1 MHNGVCVCVCVCGER
16 EESHFELLS
25 IQVSNQIVF
34 FRVSC
39 YVMEME
45 LNTFLNESDES

>member
-1 MHNGVCVCVCVCGER
+1 MKVAQNGVCVRER

-25 IQVSNQIVF
+25 IQVSKQIVF